1 MVFTDRYKYVPD
13 DNRNSGGMKEK
24 EDERLEATLCPGGR
38 LLTLN
43 VSAVERGPAF
53 SRILVNFTSC
63 HRKEGSC

>member
-63 HRKEGSC
+63 QRK